1 MFVASTTMIK
11 KDKYKFSEAG
21 KSKSKNFLWR
31 SIYYSDLHSQ
41 YRQMFLISHLRFIY
55 LDSAL
60 FRKYTDIEN
69 FLSDE
74 VFLFYNK
81 VFAKL
86 LRLSFINVIVFL
98 MLNKLDILYMF

>member
-1 MFVASTTMIK
+1 
-11 KDKYKFSEAG
+11 
-21 KSKSKNFLWR
+21 
-31 SIYYSDLHSQ
+31 
-41 YRQMFLISHLRFIY
+41 MFLISHLRFTY
-55 LDSAL
+55 LDSSL
-60 FRKYTDIEN
+60 FRKYTGIEN

-74 VFLFYNK
+74 VFLFYNE

>member
-1 MFVASTTMIK
+1 MNCF
-11 KDKYKFSEAG
+11 E
-21 KSKSKNFLWR
+21 W
-31 SIYYSDLHSQ
+31 
-41 YRQMFLISHLRFIY
+41 
-55 LDSAL
+55 
-60 FRKYTDIEN
+60 KYTDIEN